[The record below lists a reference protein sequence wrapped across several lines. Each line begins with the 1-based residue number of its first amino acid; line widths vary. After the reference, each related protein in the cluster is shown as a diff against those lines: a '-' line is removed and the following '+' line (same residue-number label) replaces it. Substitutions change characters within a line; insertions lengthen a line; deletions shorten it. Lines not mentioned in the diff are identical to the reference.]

1 MEVIVWQ
8 PDGWAQTRI
17 GVLTPERDVS
27 PEAEFRTLAG
37 TAISIHAARVRQKTY
52 DPCESSQRTIANDRV
67 RAFADPP
74 IVDEAAES
82 LAAAPLHA
90 IAYCFTSSSYL
101 RGAADDVALKSR
113 LEMRTRG
120 IPVVI
125 SASAAVAA
133 LAALGA
139 HRLALVHP
147 PWFSVQLDQEG
158 AKYFASQ
165 GFDVMQSGPAGLPSD
180 QQAIEPRELFDW
192 VREHTPEK
200 AEAVFIG
207 GNGLRAIGII
217 KALEESLNRPVLTGN
232 QVAFWQSLVLSGSSA
247 PIANYGKIF
256 SLVRPTYPA

>member
-27 PEAEFRTLAG
+27 PEAEFRALAG
-37 TAISIHAARVRQKTY
+37 TAIPIHAARVRQKTY
-52 DPCESSQRTIANDRV
+52 DPRRIVTGHDRRDRV

-74 IVDEAAES
+74 IVDEAAE
-82 LAAAPLHA
+82 LLRGGAAACDR
-90 IAYCFTSSSYL
+90 YCFTSSSYL

-147 PWFSVQLDQEG
+147 PWFSGELDQEG

-165 GFDVMQSGPAGLPSD
+165 GFDVMHSGPAGLPSD

-207 GNGLRAIGII
+207 GNGLRAIGVI
-217 KALEESLNRPVLTGN
+217 KALEESLQPP
-232 QVAFWQSLVLSGSSA
+232 SID
-247 PIANYGKIF
+247 P
-256 SLVRPTYPA
+256 